1 MNFKI
6 KFIFKKMANKIVGSQ
21 LINVDSKKGRKF
33 LRNVERLRDE
43 VFCVEPKNVNET
55 TRLYKTL
62 TEEQISD
69 NPFLLSFLNW
79 TKNTKDKELL
89 KMLDSLHLRAI
100 SIGSFGRKG
109 GYAHHPIDDPYF
121 RFVVHIGSPEAY
133 YIDSRKP
140 VAMLNGYGF
149 FISPQHAHETS
160 FTVFNE
166 PIRLI
171 HDPAVQELVPK
182 IRPKDYK
189 RIVLI
194 YDYEFIPKDLDV
206 LDEVLEDVAVEQ
218 VVESVSVSDVQSV
231 SVSELPPPTFE
242 NTNSTVTQAE
252 RDAACH
258 IF

>member
-1 MNFKI
+1 
-6 KFIFKKMANKIVGSQ
+6 MANKIVCTQ
-21 LINVDSKKGRKF
+21 LINVDSKKGKKYV
-33 LRNVERLRDE
+33 RNVERLRDE
-43 VFCVEPKNVNET
+43 VFNMDPKDVTEK

-69 NPFLLSFLNW
+69 NPFLSTFLNW

-89 KMLDSLHLRAI
+89 KMIDSLHLKSV

-109 GYAHHPIDDPYF
+109 GYIHHPIENPYF
-121 RFVVHIGSPEAY
+121 RFVVHIGTPEVY

-149 FISPQHAHETS
+149 FISPSHAHETS

-171 HDPAVQELVPK
+171 HDPSVQELIPK

-194 YDYEFIPKDLDV
+194 YDYEFLPKEEVSDV
-206 LDEVLEDVAVEQ
+206 DENEVPQAVAVGEQ
-218 VVESVSVSDVQSV
+218 VIQEGVPVEQGQSCSEVSDNLESVSTAAPENVN
-231 SVSELPPPTFE
+231 PPI
-242 NTNSTVTQAE
+242 TQAE

>member
-1 MNFKI
+1 
-6 KFIFKKMANKIVGSQ
+6 MADKIVATQ
-21 LINVDSKKGRKF
+21 LINVDSKKGKKYV
-33 LRNVERLRDE
+33 RNVERLRDE
-43 VFCVEPKNVNET
+43 VFNMDPKDVTEK

-69 NPFLLSFLNW
+69 NPFLHSFLNW

-89 KMLDSLHLRAI
+89 KMIDSLHLKSV

-109 GYAHHPIDDPYF
+109 GYIHHSIDEPYF
-121 RFVVHIGSPEAY
+121 RFVVHIGTPEVY
-133 YIDSRKP
+133 YIDSRKS
-140 VAMLNGYGF
+140 VAMLKGYGF

-171 HDPAVQELVPK
+171 HDPSVQELIPK

-194 YDYEFIPKDLDV
+194 YDYEFLPK
-206 LDEVLEDVAVEQ
+206 DEVLEDVSVAERVEEDAKVEQ
-218 VVESVSVSDVQSV
+218 SQTSSEVIENLESV
-231 SVSELPPPTFE
+231 PTPTPE
-242 NTNSTVTQAE
+242 NTTHPITQSE

>member
-1 MNFKI
+1 
-6 KFIFKKMANKIVGSQ
+6 MANKIVGSQ
-21 LINVDSKKGRKF
+21 LINVESKKGKKF
-33 LRNVERLRDE
+33 IRNVERLRDE
-43 VFCVEPKNVNET
+43 VFSVEPKNILET

-62 TEEQISD
+62 TQDQLTS

-89 KMLDSLHLRAI
+89 NMLDSLHLKSV

-109 GYAHHPIDDPYF
+109 GYAHHPIEEPYF
-121 RFVVHIGSPEAY
+121 RFVVHIGSPEVY

-149 FISPQHAHETS
+149 FISPQHSHETS
-160 FTVFNE
+160 FTIYNE

-171 HDPAVQELVPK
+171 HDPSVQELVPK

-194 YDYEFIPKDLDV
+194 YDYEFIPKEEIEV
-206 LDEVLEDVAVEQ
+206 DEVLALEDAISVVDPEVDSDISPAVELAPS
-218 VVESVSVSDVQSV
+218 VTSESTSI
-231 SVSELPPPTFE
+231 
-242 NTNSTVTQAE
+242 TQAE
-252 RDAACH
+252 RDAACQ

>member
-1 MNFKI
+1 
-6 KFIFKKMANKIVGSQ
+6 MANKIVGSQ
-21 LINVDSKKGRKF
+21 LINVESKKGKKF
-33 LRNVERLRDE
+33 IRNVERLRDE
-43 VFCVEPKNVNET
+43 VFSVEPKNVNKT

-62 TEEQISD
+62 TEDQIEN

-79 TKNTKDKELL
+79 TKNTKDKELIN
-89 KMLDSLHLRAI
+89 MLDSLHLKSV

-109 GYAHHPIDDPYF
+109 GYAHHPIEEPYF
-121 RFVVHIGSPEAY
+121 RFVVHMGSPEVY

-149 FISPQHAHETS
+149 FISPQHSHETS
-160 FTVFNE
+160 FTIYNE

-171 HDPAVQELVPK
+171 HDSSVQELVPK

-194 YDYEFIPKDLDV
+194 YDYEFIPKENFEEV
-206 LDEVLEDVAVEQ
+206 DENEVPALEDAISVVAPATQVIENISPAVELATP
-218 VVESVSVSDVQSV
+218 ESTSI
-231 SVSELPPPTFE
+231 
-242 NTNSTVTQAE
+242 TQAE
-252 RDAACH
+252 RDAACQ

>member
-1 MNFKI
+1 M
-6 KFIFKKMANKIVGSQ
+6 GTQ
-21 LINVDSKKGRKF
+21 LINVESKKGKKYV
-33 LRNVERLRDE
+33 RNVERLRDE
-43 VFCVEPKNVNET
+43 VFNMDPKDVTEK

-62 TEEQISD
+62 TEEQISA
-69 NPFLLSFLNW
+69 NPFLSTFLNW

-89 KMLDSLHLRAI
+89 KMIDSLHLRSV

-109 GYAHHPIDDPYF
+109 GYIHHPIDEPYF
-121 RFVVHIGSPEAY
+121 RFVVHIGTPEVY

-149 FISPQHAHETS
+149 FISPSHSHETS

-171 HDPAVQELVPK
+171 HDPSVQSLIPK

-194 YDYEFIPKDLDV
+194 YDYEFLPNLDV
-206 LDEVLEDVAVEQ
+206 LEDEVPEDVGVVEQAVEEGVQ
-218 VVESVSVSDVQSV
+218 VEQGQTSSEVIENVESVTTAT
-231 SVSELPPPTFE
+231 SENVTPPI
-242 NTNSTVTQAE
+242 TQAE